1 MSDPLPPHDEL
12 AEASVIASAISDAGA
27 LAKVIRLRRDHFY
40 MAAHQTI
47 LAALKQMA
55 ADRLPVDSVTLRGRL
70 NDAGKLQDAG
80 GDDYLQK
87 ILNELSSAANLPAW
101 LERVEQKYEMRRV
114 LQICTEV
121 GQRIMANNV
130 PVEDL
135 KFSVQSDL
143 AMAFGGTGGLP
154 EIVDSAKFMSQ
165 PQVIPPELIEGILHQ
180 GSKLALGGSSKSFK
194 TWALLDLALSVA
206 HGLRWLGLAT
216 TPGKVL
222 FVNFEIAAN
231 MWQRR
236 IEAVLHTKGITL
248 KPDAIHLWNL
258 RGCAA
263 DFRTLIPKIIQC
275 TMDEQY
281 SLIVL
286 DPLYKLYGGVDE
298 NSAGDVAELLNS
310 IERVAVE
317 TGAAVAYG
325 CHFAKGNA
333 AAKEAIDRMSGSG
346 VFARDP
352 DSLLIFTQHEEEEAF
367 TVQPILRN
375 FQPVSPFVVRWNYPL
390 FEKAEDLNPDDLK
403 QPLGRKKEHDPKT
416 FLESISDTSA
426 TNPISISEWSK
437 LAGIPRKTLADYL
450 PQMRVKGWVKT
461 VGEGT
466 TSKQHITLEG
476 KNLLLG
482 GNDSCP

>member
-1 MSDPLPPHDEL
+1 MGLE
-12 AEASVIASAISDAGA
+12 
-27 LAKVIRLRRDHFY
+27 
-40 MAAHQTI
+40 T
-47 LAALKQMA
+47 
-55 ADRLPVDSVTLRGRL
+55 TL
-70 NDAGKLQDAG
+70 
-80 GDDYLQK
+80 
-87 ILNELSSAANLPAW
+87 
-101 LERVEQKYEMRRV
+101 
-114 LQICTEV
+114 
-121 GQRIMANNV
+121 
-130 PVEDL
+130 
-135 KFSVQSDL
+135 
-143 AMAFGGTGGLP
+143 
-154 EIVDSAKFMSQ
+154 
-165 PQVIPPELIEGILHQ
+165 
-180 GSKLALGGSSKSFK
+180 
-194 TWALLDLALSVA
+194 
-206 HGLRWLGLAT
+206 
-216 TPGKVL
+216 GKVL

-236 IEAVLHTKGITL
+236 IEAVLNTKGIKL

-263 DFRTLIPKIIQC
+263 DFHTLIPKIIQC

-286 DPLYKLYGGVDE
+286 DPLYKIYGGADE

-310 IERVAVE
+310 IERMTVE

-333 AAKEAIDRMSGSG
+333 ATKEAIDRISGSG

-352 DSLLIFTQHEEEEAF
+352 DSLLIFTRHEEEDAF
-367 TVQPILRN
+367 SVEPILRN
-375 FQPVSPFVVRWNYPL
+375 FPQMDKFVVRWNYPL
-390 FEKAEDLNPDDLK
+390 FEKAEDLNPEDLK
-403 QPLGRKKEHDPKT
+403 QPLGRKKEHDPRT
-416 FLESISDTSA
+416 FLASISDTSE

-450 PQMRVKGWVKT
+450 PQMRAKGWVKT
-461 VGEGT
+461 VGVGT